1 MKSDRILILYRTGN
15 YKWKKIKKLT
25 NEDMNKEKIR
35 YLLIPSSKNPLLFYV
50 ILPDKRL
57 LSDYFHI
64 KIVMDIANIDFDN
77 DYFNFID
84 RFHSEYETDSLIDF
98 IEFLSVFYK
107 INGISETMEDS
118 WLCEGMSDVRT
129 MYPIY
134 YKIEFYTHNM
144 LTNTID
150 SGELPNYTD
159 DSELRSTAFT
169 WITNE
174 RMDAISDIMLN
185 WDSGKNSIVKLPILL
200 TFNDGNWNKI
210 KYINNIDSIKMSP
223 DDLIMIRLDGYG
235 SYYLTNYQ
243 MFNIMSHKESFCMDL
258 LAANVNSYQIESSL
272 YKNIGDRFDISPQV
286 ERDAFCRYLKEDM
299 NYLYG
304 YTYNLGDIYSLII
317 WLTFAKDI
325 VTYLHAL
332 FHTMEDGK
340 FIICIRHIGKLYN
353 YALSQKDIMNGKF
366 QEYLSKYIF
375 MGGK

>member
-15 YKWKKIKKLT
+15 YKWKKVKKLT

-35 YLLIPSSKNPLLFYV
+35 YLLIPSLKNPLLFYV

-118 WLCEGMSDVRT
+118 WLYEGMSDVRT

-353 YALSQKDIMNGKF
+353 NTFSQKDIMNGKF

>member
-15 YKWKKIKKLT
+15 YKWKKVKKLT

-35 YLLIPSSKNPLLFYV
+35 YLLIPSLKNPLLFYV

-353 YALSQKDIMNGKF
+353 NTFSQKDIMNGKF

>member
-25 NEDMNKEKIR
+25 NEDMNKEKTR

-129 MYPIY
+129 MYPVY
-134 YKIEFYTHNM
+134 YKIEFYTHNI

-185 WDSGKNSIVKLPILL
+185 WDSGKNSIIKLPILL

-286 ERDAFCRYLKEDM
+286 ERDAFCRYLTEDM

-353 YALSQKDIMNGKF
+353 CTFSQKDIMNGKY

>member
-15 YKWKKIKKLT
+15 YKWKKVKKLT

-35 YLLIPSSKNPLLFYV
+35 YLLIPSLKNPLLFYV

-64 KIVMDIANIDFDN
+64 KVVMDIANIDFDN

-107 INGISETMEDS
+107 INGISATMEDS

-129 MYPIY
+129 IYPVY
-134 YKIEFYTHNM
+134 YKIEFYTHNV

-272 YKNIGDRFDISPQV
+272 YKNIGERFDISPQV

-340 FIICIRHIGKLYN
+340 FVICIRHIGKPYN
-353 YALSQKDIMNGKF
+353 CTVSQKDSMNGKY

>member
-1 MKSDRILILYRTGN
+1 
-15 YKWKKIKKLT
+15 
-25 NEDMNKEKIR
+25 MNKEKTR

-129 MYPIY
+129 MYPVY
-134 YKIEFYTHNM
+134 YKIEFYTHNI

-185 WDSGKNSIVKLPILL
+185 WDSGKNSIIKLPILL

-210 KYINNIDSIKMSP
+210 KYVNNIDSIKMSP
-223 DDLIMIRLDGYG
+223 DDLIMVRLDGYG

-243 MFNIMSHKESFCMDL
+243 MFNMLSHTETFCMDL
-258 LAANVNSYQIESSL
+258 LATNINSYQIESSL
-272 YKNIGDRFDISPQV
+272 YKNIGERFDISPQV

-353 YALSQKDIMNGKF
+353 CTFSQKDIMNGKY

>member
-1 MKSDRILILYRTGN
+1 MKSDRILILYRSGN

-25 NEDMNKEKIR
+25 NEDMNKEKTR

-159 DSELRSTAFT
+159 DSELRSTAST

-185 WDSGKNSIVKLPILL
+185 WDSSKNSIVKLPILL

-223 DDLIMIRLDGYG
+223 DDLIMVRLDGYG

-258 LAANVNSYQIESSL
+258 LAANVNSYQMESSL
-272 YKNIGDRFDISPQV
+272 YKNIGERFDISPQV

-340 FIICIRHIGKLYN
+340 FVICIRYIGKLYN
-353 YALSQKDIMNGKF
+353 YTFSQKDIMNGKF

>member
-25 NEDMNKEKIR
+25 NEDMNKEKTR

-129 MYPIY
+129 MYPVY
-134 YKIEFYTHNM
+134 YKIEFYTHNI

-185 WDSGKNSIVKLPILL
+185 WDSGKNSIIKLPILL

-210 KYINNIDSIKMSP
+210 KYVNNIDSIKMSP
-223 DDLIMIRLDGYG
+223 DDLIMVRLDGYG

-243 MFNIMSHKESFCMDL
+243 MFNMLSHTETFCMDL
-258 LAANVNSYQIESSL
+258 LATNINSYQIESSL
-272 YKNIGDRFDISPQV
+272 YKNIGERFDISPQV

-353 YALSQKDIMNGKF
+353 CTFSQKDIMNGKY

>member
-15 YKWKKIKKLT
+15 YKWKKVKKLT

-35 YLLIPSSKNPLLFYV
+35 YLLIPSIKNPLLFYV

-272 YKNIGDRFDISPQV
+272 YKNIGERFDISPQV

-353 YALSQKDIMNGKF
+353 YAFSQKDIMNGKF

>member
-15 YKWKKIKKLT
+15 YKWKKVKKLT

-35 YLLIPSSKNPLLFYV
+35 YLLIPSLKNPLLFYV

-98 IEFLSVFYK
+98 IEFLSIFYK
-107 INGISETMEDS
+107 INGVSETMEDS

-353 YALSQKDIMNGKF
+353 NTFSQKDIMNGKF

>member
-1 MKSDRILILYRTGN
+1 M
-15 YKWKKIKKLT
+15 
-25 NEDMNKEKIR
+25 
-35 YLLIPSSKNPLLFYV
+35 
-50 ILPDKRL
+50 
-57 LSDYFHI
+57 
-64 KIVMDIANIDFDN
+64 
-77 DYFNFID
+77 
-84 RFHSEYETDSLIDF
+84 
-98 IEFLSVFYK
+98 
-107 INGISETMEDS
+107 
-118 WLCEGMSDVRT
+118 
-129 MYPIY
+129 
-134 YKIEFYTHNM
+134 
-144 LTNTID
+144 
-150 SGELPNYTD
+150 
-159 DSELRSTAFT
+159 
-169 WITNE
+169 
-174 RMDAISDIMLN
+174 
-185 WDSGKNSIVKLPILL
+185 

-223 DDLIMIRLDGYG
+223 DDLIMVRLDGYG

-258 LAANVNSYQIESSL
+258 LAANVNSYQMESSL
-272 YKNIGDRFDISPQV
+272 YKNIGERFDISPQV

-332 FHTMEDGK
+332 FHRMEDGK

-353 YALSQKDIMNGKF
+353 YTFSQKDIMNGKF

>member
-223 DDLIMIRLDGYG
+223 DDLIIIRLDGYG

-353 YALSQKDIMNGKF
+353 NTFSQKDIMNGKF

>member
-25 NEDMNKEKIR
+25 NEDMNKEKTR

-129 MYPIY
+129 IYPVY
-134 YKIEFYTHNM
+134 YKIEFYTHNI

-185 WDSGKNSIVKLPILL
+185 WDSGKNSIIKLPILL

-210 KYINNIDSIKMSP
+210 KYVNNIDSIKMSP
-223 DDLIMIRLDGYG
+223 DDLIMVRLDGYG

-243 MFNIMSHKESFCMDL
+243 MFNMLSHTETFCMDL
-258 LAANVNSYQIESSL
+258 LATNINSYQIESSL
-272 YKNIGDRFDISPQV
+272 YKNIGERFDISPQV

-340 FIICIRHIGKLYN
+340 FVICIRYIGKLYN
-353 YALSQKDIMNGKF
+353 YTFSQKDIMNGKF

>member
-1 MKSDRILILYRTGN
+1 MKSDRILLLYRTGN

-35 YLLIPSSKNPLLFYV
+35 YLLIPSLKNPLLFYV

-340 FIICIRHIGKLYN
+340 FVICIRHIGKLYN
-353 YALSQKDIMNGKF
+353 CTFSQKDIMNGKF